1 MFASSTVGVGHPE
14 EALSDVRCP
23 DAVCAQYSRPDRVAI
38 RFQVCRYSI
47 EPVEANRLRN
57 LFPKDSL
64 RMELGDKPTKD
75 GPEVAIIACAFS
87 LACGAEWLAWA

>member
-1 MFASSTVGVGHPE
+1 MGRA
-14 EALSDVRCP
+14 
-23 DAVCAQYSRPDRVAI
+23 DAVCAQYNRPDFVAI

-57 LFPKDSL
+57 LLPKDSL

-87 LACGAEWLAWA
+87 FSGAAKRLAGA